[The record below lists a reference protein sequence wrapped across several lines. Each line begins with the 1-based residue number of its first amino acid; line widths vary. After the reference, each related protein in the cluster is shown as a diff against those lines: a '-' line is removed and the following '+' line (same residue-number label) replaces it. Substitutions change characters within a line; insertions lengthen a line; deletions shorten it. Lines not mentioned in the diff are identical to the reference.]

1 MKRTP
6 IYIATFIL
14 FALACVCSS
23 QTPSATPQKVGDNT
37 TVPNAAPTTPA
48 IQIYKIGDV
57 IQVGTSTVALN
68 SASIDASNVLHAN
81 FTIENQGSKDLNVSS
96 ILLFEAKGSDGTK
109 LEQEIIDCESGSL
122 DGTVLPGDKLK
133 GNICWHGVMTDSLK
147 IYYQAN
153 LFSSSQSTV
162 IWEIKK

>member
-6 IYIATFIL
+6 IYIAVVVL

-23 QTPSATPQKVGDNT
+23 QAPATPQIVGNNT
-37 TVPNAAPTTPA
+37 AAPNAAPTTSA

-57 IQVGTSTVALN
+57 IQIGTSTVVLN
-68 SASIDASNVLHAN
+68 SASIDASNILHAN
-81 FTIENQGSKDLNVSS
+81 FTIENQDSKELNVSS

-109 LEQEIIDCESGSL
+109 LDQEIIDCESGSL
-122 DGTVLPGDKLK
+122 DGTVLPSDKLK
-133 GNICWHGVMTDSLK
+133 GNICWRGVTTDSVK

-153 LFSSSQSTV
+153 LFSSSQNTV
-162 IWEIKK
+162 VWEVNK